1 MESVSIINYL
11 QGFAFV
17 SCLKENE
24 ILELVQNSNVK
35 VVKKNDFIFKAGEA
49 SNEIF
54 FLLKGV
60 AKVTAKTSYN
70 REVIKTILHPK
81 SILSELSLAGE
92 DVRNNDATVMSNEAT
107 ILEVKVG
114 VIQQMMALNPELAI
128 CIINFIGRKL
138 KYAEERLE
146 SLAMDDARER
156 IIHFL
161 KDNATSFGLSVG
173 QETLIKHDFTQ
184 QDIASFT
191 GTSRQTVTT
200 VLNDLKKT
208 NKIHF
213 KRKSILIRDLAHLS

>member
-1 MESVSIINYL
+1 MDIISIKNSL
-11 QGFAFV
+11 HDFPFV
-17 SCLKENE
+17 SCLSESEIEN
-24 ILELVQNSNVK
+24 LV
-35 VVKKNDFIFKAGEA
+35 KNGEVRVIKRSEAIFKPGDP
-49 SNEIF
+49 SKEIF

-60 AKVTAKTSYN
+60 TKITAKTTDH
-70 REVIKTILHPK
+70 REVIKTILHPG
-81 SILSELSLAGE
+81 SILSELSLTGE
-92 DVRNNDATVMSNEAT
+92 EFRNNEAQVMTNEAT
-107 ILEVKVG
+107 VLEVKVD
-114 VIQQMMALNPELAI
+114 VIKQMMAKNPDLAL

-146 SLAMDDARER
+146 SLAMSDARER

-161 KDNATSFGLSVG
+161 KDNANSFGLAIG

-213 KRKSILIRDLAHLS
+213 KRKAILIRDLAHLS